1 MTGDTLQ
8 TEFAF
13 TLPNGFVSED
23 GTLHREG
30 QMRLATA
37 ADEILPLKD
46 PRVRSNES
54 YLTIILLSRVVTRLG
69 GLPDVTPQTVEN
81 LFVADLAHLQDMYER
96 VNDRGMDAVDAT
108 CPDCGES
115 FAVEVGGTSATVAD
129 SAEPPTRPT
138 ETGDPPTETPETG
151 DPPTGTPETGDPPT
165 GTPETD
171 GGTDSGTHPDSQSL
185 TRAASPAG
193 DTTADRPPQD
203 ATSDQPPQDATADR
217 PPQDVTS
224 DQPPQDATSDQPPQD
239 VTGHPPGDD
248 GASASADAME
258 SPDAGGGSGNRHSP
272 TAGSR
277 SGVAAGD
284 DDRQAGGRSSISS
297 TTRRDDPRA

>member
-30 QMRLATA
+30 TMRLATA

-69 GLPDVTPQTVEN
+69 SLPDVTPQTVEN
-81 LFVADLAHLQDMYER
+81 LFVADLAYLQDMYER
-96 VNDRGMDAVDAT
+96 VNDTGMDAVDAT

-115 FAVEVGGTSATVAD
+115 FAVEVGGASATVAD
-129 SAEPPTRPT
+129 SPEPPTQAT
-138 ETGDPPTETPETG
+138 
-151 DPPTGTPETGDPPT
+151 
-165 GTPETD
+165 ETD
-171 GGTDSGTHPDSQSL
+171 GGIDSGVRSDSQSRGESNA
-185 TRAASPAG
+185 RADSQSRSRTASRSAD
-193 DTTADRPPQD
+193 DTTEL
-203 ATSDQPPQDATADR
+203 
-217 PPQDVTS
+217 
-224 DQPPQDATSDQPPQD
+224 
-239 VTGHPPGDD
+239 PPGDD

-258 SPDAGGGSGNRHSP
+258 SPPASSGGERRPRSPDALPDQSRQGRDTTDQSRQRDDSDDSGGGPGNRHSR
-272 TAGSR
+272 TAAFR
-277 SGVAAGD
+277 SG
-284 DDRQAGGRSSISS
+284 DR
-297 TTRRDDPRA
+297 

>member
-30 QMRLATA
+30 TMRLATA

-69 GLPDVTPQTVEN
+69 SLPDVTPQTVEN
-81 LFVADLAHLQDMYER
+81 LFVADLASLQDMYER

-115 FAVEVGGTSATVAD
+115 FAVTVGGD
-129 SAEPPTRPT
+129 R
-138 ETGDPPTETPETG
+138 TGDPASTADPATAPGDADESPSTG
-151 DPPTGTPETGDPPT
+151 A
-165 GTPETD
+165 ETD
-171 GGTDSGTHPDSQSL
+171 GGDPGN
-185 TRAASPAG
+185 APA
-193 DTTADRPPQD
+193 
-203 ATSDQPPQDATADR
+203 
-217 PPQDVTS
+217 
-224 DQPPQDATSDQPPQD
+224 
-239 VTGHPPGDD
+239 
-248 GASASADAME
+248 
-258 SPDAGGGSGNRHSP
+258 P

-277 SGVAAGD
+277 SGD
-284 DDRQAGGRSSISS
+284 AGGRSSISS
-297 TTRRDDPRA
+297 TTPASGEPTPEDRAE

>member
-8 TEFAF
+8 TEFQF

-30 QMRLATA
+30 TMRLATA

-69 GLPDVTPQTVEN
+69 SLPDVTPQTVEN
-81 LFVADLAHLQDMYER
+81 LFVADLAYLQDMYER

-108 CPDCGES
+108 CPDCGEA
-115 FAVEVGGTSATVAD
+115 FAVEIGGASASPTD
-129 SAEPPTRPT
+129 SSEPPTQAT
-138 ETGDPPTETPETG
+138 
-151 DPPTGTPETGDPPT
+151 
-165 GTPETD
+165 ETD
-171 GGTDSGTHPDSQSL
+171 GGTDSQTRGDSQSRS
-185 TRAASPAG
+185 RAASRA
-193 DTTADRPPQD
+193 
-203 ATSDQPPQDATADR
+203 SDLPT
-217 PPQDVTS
+217 
-224 DQPPQDATSDQPPQD
+224 DQ
-239 VTGHPPGDD
+239 PPGDD

-258 SPDAGGGSGNRHSP
+258 SPPASSGGRERRLRPPDDPTDHHPRDDTDDTDDSGGGVGNRHSP

-277 SGVAAGD
+277 SGDRRPAGAGRNDSQQAA
-284 DDRQAGGRSSISS
+284 GRSSTSS
-297 TTRRDDPRA
+297 ATTRRDDPAA